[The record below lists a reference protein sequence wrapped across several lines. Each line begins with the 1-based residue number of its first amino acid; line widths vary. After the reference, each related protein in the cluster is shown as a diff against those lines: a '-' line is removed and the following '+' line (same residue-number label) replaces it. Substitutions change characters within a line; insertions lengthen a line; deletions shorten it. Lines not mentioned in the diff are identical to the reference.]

1 MNNIIDQKSNL
12 DWWNGLMI
20 ELSRFADH
28 KWLAVVDYLI
38 SHNCWTDNGQRI
50 TQSLIA
56 EVSGV
61 DPGELSKK
69 LKKYREDHA

>member
-28 KWLAVVDYLI
+28 KWLEVVDYLI